1 MLDFRDDYGIGAHP
15 DVMAAIARA
24 NETALPGY
32 GLDPVSEAARDLIRT
47 QIGRDADIHF
57 VASGTLANLTM
68 IAAALRPF
76 EAAVAAEGGHINLHE
91 TGAVEATGHK
101 VIGIQTVDGKLTPEL
116 LDPVI
121 RFHTMPPH
129 MARPRLVYISNA
141 AETGRVYTKAELTAL
156 SEYCRAHN
164 LYLMMDGARL
174 AAAMAAKK
182 NDLTLADI
190 AELTDMFWMGGTKA
204 GGLSGEAIVIVN
216 PDLAADFAF
225 HIKQRGALLSKGWF
239 VAAQFDALLRS
250 GLYTG
255 LARHAN
261 DMALQIANAL
271 TDKGYDLAD
280 PTESNQVFP
289 VLTQSQI
296 DTLSTRVKF
305 HVFEPFD
312 ESRFVTRLVTSW
324 ATPQADIDALL
335 EIY

>member
-1 MLDFRDDYGIGAHP
+1 
-15 DVMAAIARA
+15 
-24 NETALPGY
+24 
-32 GLDPVSEAARDLIRT
+32 
-47 QIGRDADIHF
+47 
-57 VASGTLANLTM
+57 M

-76 EAAVAAEGGHINLHE
+76 EAALAAEGGHINLHE

-101 VIGIQTVDGKLTPEL
+101 VIGIQSANGKLTPGL
-116 LDPVI
+116 IDPVL

-156 SEYCRAHN
+156 SEYCRDNN

-174 AAAMAAKK
+174 AAALAADK
-182 NDLTLADI
+182 NDLTLSDI
-190 AELTDMFWMGGTKA
+190 AALTDMFWIGGTKA
-204 GGLSGEAIVIVN
+204 GGLSGEAIIVVN
-216 PDLAADFAF
+216 PELAADFTF

-239 VAAQFDALLRS
+239 VAAQFDALLR
-250 GLYTG
+250 GGFYID

-261 DMALQIANAL
+261 DMALQIANGLA
-271 TDKGYDLAD
+271 DKGYDLAE

-305 HVFEPFD
+305 HVFEPYD
-312 ESRFVTRLVTSW
+312 EAQICNPPGDKLGKPASRYRRAFTN
-324 ATPQADIDALL
+324 LL
-335 EIY
+335 TLKHQ